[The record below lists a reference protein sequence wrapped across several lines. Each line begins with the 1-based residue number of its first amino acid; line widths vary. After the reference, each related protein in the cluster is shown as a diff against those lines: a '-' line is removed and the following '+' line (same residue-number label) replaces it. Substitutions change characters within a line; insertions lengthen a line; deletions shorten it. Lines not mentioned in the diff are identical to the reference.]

1 MYLIFYNFHLWIG
14 QRLVSKS
21 LEKILTQLLKGQEIK
36 SANLSF
42 ENKKYFKKQEVS
54 KFYDV
59 PSTDAL
65 PTLKGIAKAMELTK
79 YLICPHMFYTL
90 LQLDGFMTW
99 PKEYGEAMCQVM
111 KTQLVTP
118 QLDCPFLKQ
127 PRSQCS
133 TWYHRATRLPQ

>member
-1 MYLIFYNFHLWIG
+1 MYLIFLNFHLWIV
-14 QRLVSKS
+14 QRLVTKS
-21 LEKILTQLLKGQEIK
+21 LEKILTQLLKGQKIK

-42 ENKKYFKKQEVS
+42 ENKKYFKRQEVS

-65 PTLKGIAKAMELTK
+65 PTLKGIAKTVEFTT
-79 YLICPHMFYTL
+79 YLICPPMFYTL

-99 PKEYGEAMCQVM
+99 PIEYGEAMSQRM

-118 QLDCPFLKQ
+118 QLDFPLLKQ
-127 PRSQCS
+127 PRSQCC
-133 TWYHRATRLPQ
+133 TWSH